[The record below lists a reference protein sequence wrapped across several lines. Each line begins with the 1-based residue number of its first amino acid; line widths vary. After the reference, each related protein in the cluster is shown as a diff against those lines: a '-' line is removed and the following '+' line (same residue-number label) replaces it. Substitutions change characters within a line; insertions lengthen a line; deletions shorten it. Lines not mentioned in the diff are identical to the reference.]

1 MAYDPDDGGQLHTLG
16 LLERLR
22 VEARGIEGV
31 YADLYRRVDRLLR
44 ELSNPNLHDIA
55 NMNHRVELWTADGQ
69 QLRWAVAATASV
81 TVGHAAFEAAVRNW
95 PHERFTLR
103 NGILVI
109 REHGPNEPNKSQK
122 SQAKS

>member
-1 MAYDPDDGGQLHTLG
+1 M
-16 LLERLR
+16 
-22 VEARGIEGV
+22 
-31 YADLYRRVDRLLR
+31 R

-55 NMNHRVELWTADGQ
+55 NMSHRVELWTADGQ
-69 QLRWAVAATASV
+69 QVRWAVAATASV

-109 REHGPNEPNKSQK
+109 REHPKSRIT
-122 SQAKS
+122 SERG

>member
-1 MAYDPDDGGQLHTLG
+1 MSQDHADGQLHTLG

-22 VEARGIEGV
+22 AETKGIEGA

-55 NMNHRVELWTADGQ
+55 NMSHRVELWTEDGQ
-69 QLRWAVAATASV
+69 QVRWAVAATANV

-103 NGILVI
+103 NGILLI
-109 REHGPNEPNKSQK
+109 REHKPDGLR
-122 SQAKS
+122 